1 MKRALRCQPEG
12 LQPELALAALLDL
25 AIESTIARIE
35 RLAITN
41 SGCNAHVFHY
51 VRHSKIAIHS
61 AE

>member
-1 MKRALRCQPEG
+1 MGQYSCQPEG

-51 VRHSKIAIHS
+51 VRHSK
-61 AE
+61 